1 MIIAHIQN
9 AVNAKLEQ
17 EFRHIPRFLGKITRI
32 LKEGEKNLQ
41 KLERWAALRRP
52 FLTGLALGA
61 FLLLLPLAALGGGGS
76 EPVAVLPA
84 RPTPAAGPSP
94 AVSPAGSWDGGRTLR
109 VLQKD
114 GTVQTIS
121 MADYLLGVVSAEM
134 PASFEPEALR
144 AQAVCARTYA
154 LRRAEGGSHAADGA
168 DVCAD
173 SSCCQ
178 AYISPADAA
187 ARWGVHASEYA
198 AKLSSAVADT
208 DGQVL
213 TYGGSLIQAV
223 FFSSAAGATE
233 DAAAVWGSA
242 LPYLVSVDSPEGDEV
257 PNYRSSLTLSA
268 GEVKA
273 LAEGAGLGCD
283 LSGDPAGWFSGLTR
297 TASGRVAS
305 LSLGGVSM
313 TGGAARSLFSLR
325 STAFDVAYDGGSFTF
340 SVTGYGHGV
349 GLSQYGANAMAK
361 EGASWRDIVE
371 HYYTGVTVQTWI

>member
-1 MIIAHIQN
+1 M
-9 AVNAKLEQ
+9 
-17 EFRHIPRFLGKITRI
+17 GYITRI

-41 KLERWAALRRP
+41 NRERWAGLRRP
-52 FLTGLALGA
+52 FLTGLALGV
-61 FLLLLPLAALGGGGS
+61 FLLLLPLAALGGG
-76 EPVAVLPA
+76 EERPVEVLPA
-84 RPTPAAGPSP
+84 SPTPAVGSAPGGAPS
-94 AVSPAGSWDGGRTLR
+94 VTGELNDGKALR
-109 VLQKD
+109 VLQND
-114 GTVQTIS
+114 GTVVTMS

-134 PASFEPEALR
+134 PASFEPEALK

-154 LRRAEGGSHAADGA
+154 LWRAQAGSHAAEGA

-178 AYISPADAA
+178 AYLSPGDAA
-187 ARWGVHASEYA
+187 ARWGAHAAEYT
-198 AKLSSAVADT
+198 AKLSAAVAGT

-233 DAAAVWGSA
+233 DAAAVWGST

-257 PNYRSSLTLSA
+257 PNYRSTVTLSA
-268 GEVKA
+268 GEIKA
-273 LAEGAGLGCD
+273 LAEEAGLGCD

-297 TASGRVAS
+297 TVSGRVAS

-325 STAFDVAYDGGSFTF
+325 SAAFDVACDGGSFTF

-349 GLSQYGANAMAK
+349 GLSQYGANALAK
-361 EGASWRDIVE
+361 DGASWREIVE
-371 HYYTGVTVQTWI
+371 HYYTGVTIQEGV